1 MTKER
6 ETMTEEYE
14 VGRGKPPIHSR
25 WKKGC
30 SGNPRGRPPKP
41 PLDTL
46 SVVEL
51 LDGDVQVRQGGV
63 VRTMSTFEVGVRK
76 MVGKALGGD
85 VRAALRFLKLCDRY
99 DVIVP
104 GPERQT
110 SGVLDVPPDWDF
122 DEWVAMFKTHGPP
135 PWRGKR
141 SGRTKEEEK
150 RWRGRR

>member
-1 MTKER
+1 MTA
-6 ETMTEEYE
+6 EYE
-14 VGRGKPPIHSR
+14 VGRGRPPVHSR

-51 LDGDVQVRQGGV
+51 LDGDVAVRQDGV

-76 MVGKALGGD
+76 MVGKALAGD

-99 DVIVP
+99 DVIKP

-110 SGVLDVPPDWDF
+110 SGALHVPPGWDF
-122 DEWVAMFKTHGPP
+122 DEWVAKFETYGPP
-135 PWRGKR
+135 PWPGKR
-141 SGRTKEEEK
+141 SGLTEEK
-150 RWRGRR
+150 EKLWRGRR